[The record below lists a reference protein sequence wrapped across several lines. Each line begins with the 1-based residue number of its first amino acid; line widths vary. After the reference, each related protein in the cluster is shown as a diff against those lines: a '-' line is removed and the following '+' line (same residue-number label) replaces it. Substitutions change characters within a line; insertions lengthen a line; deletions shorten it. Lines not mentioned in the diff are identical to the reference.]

1 MFALS
6 MGVFHHNPLY
16 RTVVDGRHADPL
28 ALQLLDAITSGN
40 SLPCPTNFTTR
51 SDCRIA
57 RHYKWSIEAAFHRF
71 NSPGVNAES
80 AENWDHVESRDGCFR
95 GKRKLTRCRCC
106 MVLLGCFEFLQR
118 CFTSI

>member
-1 MFALS
+1 MFHFGAGS
-6 MGVFHHNPLY
+6 FAASS
-16 RTVVDGRHADPL
+16 HADPL

-80 AENWDHVESRDGCFR
+80 AENWVGWMFSREETEAD
-95 GKRKLTRCRCC
+95 T
-106 MVLLGCFEFLQR
+106 V
-118 CFTSI
+118 